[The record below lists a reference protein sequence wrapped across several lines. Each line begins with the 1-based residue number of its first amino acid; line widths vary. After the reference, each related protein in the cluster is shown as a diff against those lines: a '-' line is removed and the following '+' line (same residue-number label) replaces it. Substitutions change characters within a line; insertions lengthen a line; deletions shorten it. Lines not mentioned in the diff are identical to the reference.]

1 MKLYKHTI
9 ALLTA
14 LQFLSVGGYAQE
26 AAAGKEET
34 AGNEETVTVNKEKEW
49 QDIFTYRPALF
60 FERALMGEETGV
72 YTSLGGFVGNSGNL
86 MIRGLNTINLNA
98 SPYVI
103 ISGMPVKHTRNA
115 SPFVGGLMQNNWGFI
130 NPLDVKRVN
139 VVKGGYY
146 ASFYGGKSGNGM
158 IDIDFD
164 RGNMGSAT
172 IDFMMRMGFSQA
184 DYSFDVL
191 DPTQF
196 RGYLYS
202 MMESRGILPTD
213 LQKMNIFDAS
223 HPKYNH
229 HTDWLNDLTGNGFYQ
244 DYNLKMKGG
253 DGNTRYL
260 FSLSYASEDETLKE
274 SDYQRFNM
282 RFNLDYKISPKISIS
297 NSLSYNYTTLHFAE
311 EGADW
316 DMHPVYLGLTKA
328 PFLSPWHY
336 TDEGVKI
343 IRYEGVDELGKS
355 NPYVFKDNLTNKGI
369 ENRVD
374 AIIRGRWDFREDTY
388 VSTDIDVSYNGALE
402 KQHRAAEGIVADENR
417 ERQNSKRNF
426 SEFLLHWSL
435 DLHHR
440 GRIREN
446 MPFEVGAGMAME
458 SYNEKMVY
466 GRTINSATDEIES
479 LTGKL
484 DSVDNNRYD
493 YKQLNFYVNGKLNL
507 GSRVQ
512 LAANVNMER
521 SSNFGPD
528 GKWNLYAGVDV
539 NVNLLQNTKHLLN
552 LDLQWGRTGNNNI
565 QEPYYSQLYLPDHY
579 YGYGAVYLGNLRN
592 DDLKPE
598 ITSNYDAALHAGLW
612 KHSVDVN
619 VGYYYRRTKGLLVQ
633 RALPIEMGMIAQYEN
648 NGEVVNQGVEI
659 AANVKVLDRKNTRWS
674 LFANVTTLDN
684 QVKKLP
690 NGEVVRSYDKFTGV
704 AREKEALGS
713 FFGYKVLGVYQNEG
727 EVNLKR
733 TDGLPFLAGDFHFED
748 VNKDGIINGDD
759 RQIIGSPLPD
769 FYGGFGT
776 DFRYR
781 DFSLNVLFTYSYGN
795 DVYNLFAQR
804 MSSMEDYSNQSSAI
818 LNRWISPEVPGDGT
832 LPRAAY
838 GDPSGNAVTC
848 DRWVED
854 GSYLKLRSVSL
865 NYNVPLRDRSGFIKG
880 IDVFVN
886 ANNLFTV
893 TGYSGFD
900 PEVFSS
906 VNPLLRG
913 VDTGA
918 SPVPRSY
925 IFGIKLS
932 L

>member
-1 MKLYKHTI
+1 MP
-9 ALLTA
+9 
-14 LQFLSVGGYAQE
+14 LSV
-26 AAAGKEET
+26 
-34 AGNEETVTVNKEKEW
+34 
-49 QDIFTYRPALF
+49 
-60 FERALMGEETGV
+60 
-72 YTSLGGFVGNSGNL
+72 
-86 MIRGLNTINLNA
+86 
-98 SPYVI
+98 
-103 ISGMPVKHTRNA
+103 
-115 SPFVGGLMQNNWGFI
+115 
-130 NPLDVKRVN
+130 
-139 VVKGGYY
+139 
-146 ASFYGGKSGNGM
+146 
-158 IDIDFD
+158 
-164 RGNMGSAT
+164 
-172 IDFMMRMGFSQA
+172 
-184 DYSFDVL
+184 
-191 DPTQF
+191 
-196 RGYLYS
+196 
-202 MMESRGILPTD
+202 
-213 LQKMNIFDAS
+213 
-223 HPKYNH
+223 
-229 HTDWLNDLTGNGFYQ
+229 
-244 DYNLKMKGG
+244 
-253 DGNTRYL
+253 
-260 FSLSYASEDETLKE
+260 
-274 SDYQRFNM
+274 
-282 RFNLDYKISPKISIS
+282 
-297 NSLSYNYTTLHFAE
+297 
-311 EGADW
+311 
-316 DMHPVYLGLTKA
+316 
-328 PFLSPWHY
+328 
-336 TDEGVKI
+336 
-343 IRYEGVDELGKS
+343 
-355 NPYVFKDNLTNKGI
+355 
-369 ENRVD
+369 
-374 AIIRGRWDFREDTY
+374 GRWDFREDTY

>member
-1 MKLYKHTI
+1 M
-9 ALLTA
+9 
-14 LQFLSVGGYAQE
+14 
-26 AAAGKEET
+26 
-34 AGNEETVTVNKEKEW
+34 
-49 QDIFTYRPALF
+49 
-60 FERALMGEETGV
+60 
-72 YTSLGGFVGNSGNL
+72 
-86 MIRGLNTINLNA
+86 
-98 SPYVI
+98 
-103 ISGMPVKHTRNA
+103 
-115 SPFVGGLMQNNWGFI
+115 
-130 NPLDVKRVN
+130 
-139 VVKGGYY
+139 
-146 ASFYGGKSGNGM
+146 
-158 IDIDFD
+158 
-164 RGNMGSAT
+164 
-172 IDFMMRMGFSQA
+172 
-184 DYSFDVL
+184 
-191 DPTQF
+191 
-196 RGYLYS
+196 
-202 MMESRGILPTD
+202 
-213 LQKMNIFDAS
+213 
-223 HPKYNH
+223 
-229 HTDWLNDLTGNGFYQ
+229 
-244 DYNLKMKGG
+244 
-253 DGNTRYL
+253 
-260 FSLSYASEDETLKE
+260 
-274 SDYQRFNM
+274 
-282 RFNLDYKISPKISIS
+282 
-297 NSLSYNYTTLHFAE
+297 
-311 EGADW
+311 
-316 DMHPVYLGLTKA
+316 
-328 PFLSPWHY
+328 
-336 TDEGVKI
+336 
-343 IRYEGVDELGKS
+343 
-355 NPYVFKDNLTNKGI
+355 
-369 ENRVD
+369 
-374 AIIRGRWDFREDTY
+374 
-388 VSTDIDVSYNGALE
+388 
-402 KQHRAAEGIVADENR
+402 
-417 ERQNSKRNF
+417 
-426 SEFLLHWSL
+426 
-435 DLHHR
+435 
-440 GRIREN
+440 
-446 MPFEVGAGMAME
+446 
-458 SYNEKMVY
+458 
-466 GRTINSATDEIES
+466 
-479 LTGKL
+479 
-484 DSVDNNRYD
+484 DNNRYD

>member
-1 MKLYKHTI
+1 M
-9 ALLTA
+9 
-14 LQFLSVGGYAQE
+14 
-26 AAAGKEET
+26 
-34 AGNEETVTVNKEKEW
+34 
-49 QDIFTYRPALF
+49 
-60 FERALMGEETGV
+60 
-72 YTSLGGFVGNSGNL
+72 
-86 MIRGLNTINLNA
+86 
-98 SPYVI
+98 
-103 ISGMPVKHTRNA
+103 
-115 SPFVGGLMQNNWGFI
+115 
-130 NPLDVKRVN
+130 
-139 VVKGGYY
+139 
-146 ASFYGGKSGNGM
+146 
-158 IDIDFD
+158 
-164 RGNMGSAT
+164 
-172 IDFMMRMGFSQA
+172 
-184 DYSFDVL
+184 
-191 DPTQF
+191 
-196 RGYLYS
+196 
-202 MMESRGILPTD
+202 
-213 LQKMNIFDAS
+213 
-223 HPKYNH
+223 
-229 HTDWLNDLTGNGFYQ
+229 
-244 DYNLKMKGG
+244 
-253 DGNTRYL
+253 
-260 FSLSYASEDETLKE
+260 
-274 SDYQRFNM
+274 
-282 RFNLDYKISPKISIS
+282 
-297 NSLSYNYTTLHFAE
+297 
-311 EGADW
+311 
-316 DMHPVYLGLTKA
+316 
-328 PFLSPWHY
+328 
-336 TDEGVKI
+336 
-343 IRYEGVDELGKS
+343 
-355 NPYVFKDNLTNKGI
+355 
-369 ENRVD
+369 
-374 AIIRGRWDFREDTY
+374 
-388 VSTDIDVSYNGALE
+388 SYNGALE

-426 SEFLLHWSL
+426 SEFLLHWNL
-435 DLHHR
+435 DLHHS

-552 LDLQWGRTGNNNI
+552 LDLQWGRTGNNNV

-598 ITSNYDAALHAGLW
+598 ITSNYDATLHAGLW

-759 RQIIGSPLPD
+759 RQVIGSPLPD

-795 DVYNLFAQR
+795 EVYNLFAQR

-918 SPVPRSY
+918 SPMPRSY

>member
-1 MKLYKHTI
+1 M
-9 ALLTA
+9 
-14 LQFLSVGGYAQE
+14 
-26 AAAGKEET
+26 
-34 AGNEETVTVNKEKEW
+34 
-49 QDIFTYRPALF
+49 
-60 FERALMGEETGV
+60 
-72 YTSLGGFVGNSGNL
+72 
-86 MIRGLNTINLNA
+86 
-98 SPYVI
+98 
-103 ISGMPVKHTRNA
+103 
-115 SPFVGGLMQNNWGFI
+115 
-130 NPLDVKRVN
+130 
-139 VVKGGYY
+139 
-146 ASFYGGKSGNGM
+146 
-158 IDIDFD
+158 
-164 RGNMGSAT
+164 
-172 IDFMMRMGFSQA
+172 
-184 DYSFDVL
+184 
-191 DPTQF
+191 
-196 RGYLYS
+196 
-202 MMESRGILPTD
+202 
-213 LQKMNIFDAS
+213 
-223 HPKYNH
+223 
-229 HTDWLNDLTGNGFYQ
+229 
-244 DYNLKMKGG
+244 
-253 DGNTRYL
+253 
-260 FSLSYASEDETLKE
+260 
-274 SDYQRFNM
+274 
-282 RFNLDYKISPKISIS
+282 
-297 NSLSYNYTTLHFAE
+297 
-311 EGADW
+311 
-316 DMHPVYLGLTKA
+316 
-328 PFLSPWHY
+328 
-336 TDEGVKI
+336 
-343 IRYEGVDELGKS
+343 
-355 NPYVFKDNLTNKGI
+355 
-369 ENRVD
+369 
-374 AIIRGRWDFREDTY
+374 
-388 VSTDIDVSYNGALE
+388 
-402 KQHRAAEGIVADENR
+402 
-417 ERQNSKRNF
+417 
-426 SEFLLHWSL
+426 
-435 DLHHR
+435 
-440 GRIREN
+440 
-446 MPFEVGAGMAME
+446 
-458 SYNEKMVY
+458 
-466 GRTINSATDEIES
+466 
-479 LTGKL
+479 
-484 DSVDNNRYD
+484 
-493 YKQLNFYVNGKLNL
+493 
-507 GSRVQ
+507 
-512 LAANVNMER
+512 
-521 SSNFGPD
+521 
-528 GKWNLYAGVDV
+528 
-539 NVNLLQNTKHLLN
+539 
-552 LDLQWGRTGNNNI
+552 
-565 QEPYYSQLYLPDHY
+565 
-579 YGYGAVYLGNLRN
+579 
-592 DDLKPE
+592 
-598 ITSNYDAALHAGLW
+598 
-612 KHSVDVN
+612 N